1 MEQNINFNSS
11 SCFAHFY
18 NFLFLS
24 TKNRKKWRM
33 EKKSFV
39 KIPLLEFILD
49 DLVFFIGTVKF
60 IVKRLIIESNS
71 RILVMLSS

>member
-18 NFLFLS
+18 YFLFLS
-24 TKNRKKWRM
+24 TKIEKKWRM
-33 EKKSFV
+33 ENESFV
-39 KIPLLEFILD
+39 KNPFLEFILD
-49 DLVFFIGTVKF
+49 NLVFFIGIVKF
-60 IVKRLIIESNS
+60 IVKSLIIESIS